1 MNVTLN
7 QQSRQGIPAA
17 TVQQRFNTDY
27 ANALASADPR
37 YQLKEMDR
45 PGMSRGA
52 GQANQAGIKSS
63 QALADGVAQAYG
75 NQLANQS
82 YNADPSN
89 SAEMFGQALGGLQQ
103 QANYSNQM
111 AALQRQGALY
121 GLIGNLIR

>member
-1 MNVTLN
+1 
-7 QQSRQGIPAA
+7 
-17 TVQQRFNTDY
+17 
-27 ANALASADPR
+27 
-37 YQLKEMDR
+37 
-45 PGMSRGA
+45 MSRGA

-63 QALADGVAQAYG
+63 QALADGIAQAYG